1 VTTLASTANTTKAD
15 WNPRAYARF
24 QDLRLR
30 PAMDL
35 LNAVGQMGA
44 GDVIDLGCGAG
55 QMGAALAERAMGRDV
70 IGVDA
75 SPAML
80 EKAGQLRGY
89 NSLSQADI
97 RDWHPRRAP
106 GMIYSNAV
114 LHWLGDHAELMPRLA
129 AMMGKGGTLAVQ
141 LPHQN
146 NAPSHRVWLTL
157 ADDLFPGRIDADAGP
172 GILTPIQYDTL
183 LAPKGRFR
191 MWETEYYQRLGA
203 EEGSHPVRRYT
214 ESTYA
219 RPILDALDEDERAAL
234 IARYEDIMRS
244 AYPVR
249 ADGSV
254 LFPFRRLFFTLTV

>member
-1 VTTLASTANTTKAD
+1 MNVTAAKPD
-15 WNPRAYARF
+15 WNPGAYARF
-24 QDLRLR
+24 RDLRLR

-35 LNAVGQMGA
+35 LNAVDQMGA
-44 GDVIDLGCGAG
+44 GDVIDLGCGNG
-55 QMGAALAERAMGRDV
+55 QMGRALAARASGRPV

-80 EKAGQLRGY
+80 EKAQQATGY
-89 NSLSQADI
+89 ASLQQADI

-106 GMIYSNAV
+106 GLIFSNAA
-114 LHWLGDHAELMPRLA
+114 LHWLDDHATLIPRLV
-129 AMMGKGGTLAVQ
+129 AMLGKGGTLAVQ
-141 LPHQN
+141 VPHQN
-146 NAPSHRVWLTL
+146 RAPSHRVWHSLV
-157 ADDLFPGRIDADAGP
+157 DELFPGRVDASEMP
-172 GILTPIQYDTL
+172 GILTAVEYDEL
-183 LAPKGRFR
+183 LAPLGRFR

-203 EEGSHPVRRYT
+203 EKDSHPVRRYT

-219 RPILDALDEDERAAL
+219 RSILGALAPDEATTL
-234 IARYEDIMRS
+234 IRHYEEVMRS

>member
-1 VTTLASTANTTKAD
+1 VTTTTGAPTKAD

-44 GDVIDLGCGAG
+44 GDIVDLGCGAG
-55 QMGAALAERAMGRDV
+55 QMGAALAERSMGRDV

-80 EKAGQLRGY
+80 EKARQSRGY
-89 NSLSQADI
+89 DSLGQADI

-106 GMIYSNAV
+106 GLIYSNAV
-114 LHWLGDHAELMPRLA
+114 LHWIGDHAALMPRLA
-129 AMMGKGGTLAVQ
+129 AMLGKGGTLAVQ

-157 ADDLFPGRIDADAGP
+157 ADDLFAGRIDTGTGP
-172 GILTPIQYDTL
+172 GVLPPVEYDAM
-183 LAPKGRFR
+183 LAPKGKFR
-191 MWETEYYQRLGA
+191 MWETEYYQRLTA
-203 EEGSHPVRRYT
+203 EAGSHPVRRYT

-219 RPILDALDEDERAAL
+219 RPVLDALDKDERAAL
-234 IARYEDIMRS
+234 IARYEGVMHS

>member
-1 VTTLASTANTTKAD
+1 VTGAATTAPAKAD

-30 PAMDL
+30 PATDL

-70 IGVDA
+70 VGVDA

-80 EKAGQLRGY
+80 EKASQSRGY
-89 NSLSQADI
+89 NSLGQADI

-106 GMIYSNAV
+106 GLIYSNAV
-114 LHWLGDHAELMPRLA
+114 LHWIDDHRSLMPRLA
-129 AMMGKGGTLAVQ
+129 AMLGKGGTLAVQ

-146 NAPSHRVWLTL
+146 NAPSHRVWRTL
-157 ADDLFPGRIDADAGP
+157 AEDLFPGRIDADSGP
-172 GILTPIQYDTL
+172 DVLAPVEYDAL
-183 LAPKGRFR
+183 LAPKGKFR
-191 MWETEYYQRLGA
+191 MWETEYYQRLTA
-203 EEGSHPVRRYT
+203 EAGSHPVRRYT

-219 RPILDALDEDERAAL
+219 RPILAALEPDERASL
-234 IARYEDIMRS
+234 IARYEDVMQT

-249 ADGSV
+249 GDGTV